1 MGAGLKP
8 TALPLPQ
15 GVRVTT
21 FPFIGGETESQESK
35 SKEEEKQGPNSG
47 DAAETPQT
55 LSERCR
61 GQQPLLDPGKPAW
74 KIFMMMMAI
83 PGGPLRETERTTG
96 LGGRGG

>member
-1 MGAGLKP
+1 MGAVLKP

-15 GVRVTT
+15 GVGVTT

-35 SKEEEKQGPNSG
+35 SKEERKQGLNSEA
-47 DAAETPQT
+47 AAETPQT
-55 LSERCR
+55 LSEQCR
-61 GQQPLLDPGKPAW
+61 GQQPLLDLGKPAC

-83 PGGPLRETERTTG
+83 PGGSLEERERTTG